1 MGVFKEI
8 PVTAEAR
15 LRQIEAI
22 TDIAFAHMGVDD
34 LLGEL
39 LDRVRMI
46 LKVDTAV
53 VLLCDANCD
62 ELVATAARGFEEEVR
77 QSVHVPVGVGFAG
90 RIAAE
95 RKPVVIEDVRRA
107 ELFNPLVVQKGIRS
121 LLGVPLI
128 AGGELL
134 GVLHVGTFTARGFSD
149 EEITFLQLAA
159 DRAAPAAQ
167 SLLTAV
173 EREAALELQRSLI
186 PPALPELPG
195 IELAARYSPG
205 EARVGGDWYDVF
217 TLPSGQLGVTM
228 GDVAGRGLRAAIIMG
243 RMRSALRAYAL
254 ETDDPAE
261 VLRRLDRKMQHF
273 EPGALATVLY
283 AVCHP
288 RLDWIRVSSAG
299 HWPPAIVEPGRST
312 AFIETASDIMI
323 GADFDRPRQS
333 ISRRIAPD
341 ALLCFYTDGLIERRD
356 RPMDGRLAELC
367 GSLFPGPPEA
377 VCSAVMA
384 ALIGREPIDDDVA
397 LLTLRRRLVAGGP
410 TQTRGKVPR
419 VPASGV

>member
-1 MGVFKEI
+1 MGGFEEI
-8 PVTAEAR
+8 PVTAEDR

-22 TDIAFAHMGVDD
+22 TDVAFAHMEVDD

-53 VLLCDANCD
+53 VLLCDATCD

-77 QSVHVPVGVGFAG
+77 QSVHVPVGAGFAG
-90 RIAAE
+90 RVAAE
-95 RKPVVIEDVRRA
+95 RRPIVIENVQGA
-107 ELFNPLVVQKGIRS
+107 ELFNPLVVQKGVRS

-128 AGGELL
+128 TGGELL
-134 GVLHVGTFTARGFSD
+134 GVLHVGTLTARVFTD
-149 EEITFLQLAA
+149 EEIKFLQLAA

-167 SLLTAV
+167 SLLTAA
-173 EREAALELQRSLI
+173 ERAAASELQRSLT

-195 IELAARYSPG
+195 VELAARYSPG
-205 EARVGGDWYDVF
+205 EAKVGGDWYDVF
-217 TLPSGQLGVTM
+217 PLPSGKLGVTM
-228 GDVAGRGLRAAIIMG
+228 GDVAGHGLRAAIVMG

-288 RLDWIRVSSAG
+288 RLDWVRISSAG
-299 HWPPAIVEPGRST
+299 HWPPVIVEPGRSA
-312 AFIETASDIMI
+312 AFWDIGSDVLI
-323 GADFDRPRQS
+323 GADPGHPRRS
-333 ISRRIAPD
+333 VSRRLAPGT
-341 ALLCFYTDGLIERRD
+341 LLCFYTDGLVERRD
-356 RPMDGRLAELC
+356 RPMDACLAELR
-367 GSLFPGPPEA
+367 GSLFPGPPES

-384 ALIGREPIDDDVA
+384 ALIGREPTDDDVA
-397 LLTLRRRLVAGGP
+397 LLVLRRRSI
-410 TQTRGKVPR
+410 
-419 VPASGV
+419 PAA